1 MNVSLSRVSGQDS
14 DNWQT
19 VVEIFQKPEQF
30 SSSHDISR
38 IIEKLNENMSKS
50 LLCFLDDSQRGK
62 QRRQVLWVL
71 VVVLFGNGWDNSEN
85 RQKVLNVMRQ
95 WEIDEAIYH
104 EMKDTVETYRVIT
117 TEDNKQDLDQSIQDL
132 IELG

>member
-62 QRRQVLWVL
+62 QRRQALWVL

-117 TEDNKQDLDQSIQDL
+117 SENNKQELDQSIKDL

>member
-62 QRRQVLWVL
+62 QRRQALWVL